1 MKLMKNKVAV
11 ITGAARGIGA
21 CCAKA
26 FAQEG
31 AASVFICDLDFER
44 AKATALSVAAINGC
58 ECIPIKVD
66 VADEKEVKTVFEIVM
81 ERCGRLDVLVNSAGV
96 CRIVSI
102 DDLDMKSWDLTININ
117 LKGAFLFSR
126 EALRIM
132 REQKSG
138 TIINISSQAGKIG
151 GLTAG
156 ADYSSSK
163 AGLLC
168 LTKTF
173 AKNAAQYGVTVNSV
187 APGLINTEM
196 TATFGYDPETIPLK
210 RVGTP
215 EEVADVVLF
224 LGSHLARYVTGA
236 CVDVNGGM
244 TMW

>member
-11 ITGAARGIGA
+11 ITGAAKGIGA
-21 CCAKA
+21 SCANA

-31 AASVFICDLDFER
+31 ADCIFICDIDFER
-44 AKATALSVAAINGC
+44 AKETSLSVAAINGC
-58 ECIPIKVD
+58 ECIPIKVN
-66 VADEKEVKTVFEIVM
+66 VTDEQEVKTVFEIVE
-81 ERCGRLDVLVNSAGV
+81 ERCGRIDVLVNSAGV

-102 DDLDMKSWDLTININ
+102 DDLDMKSWDLTMNIN
-117 LKGAFLFSR
+117 LKGAFLFAR
-126 EALRIM
+126 EALRMM
-132 REQKSG
+132 RTQKSG
-138 TIINISSQAGKIG
+138 AIINIASQAGKIG

-156 ADYSSSK
+156 ADYAASK

-168 LTKTF
+168 LTKTL
-173 AKNAAQYGVTVNSV
+173 AKNAAPYSITVNSV

-196 TATFGYDPETIPLK
+196 TTTFGYDPETIPLR
-210 RVGTP
+210 RVGTA

-224 LGSHLARYVTGA
+224 LASHLSRYVTGA

>member
-11 ITGAARGIGA
+11 ITGAAKGIGA
-21 CCAKA
+21 SCAGA

-31 AASVFICDLDFER
+31 ATCIFVCDIDFER
-44 AKATALSVAAINGC
+44 AKSTALSVAAGSGC
-58 ECIPIKVD
+58 ECVPIKVN
-66 VADEKEVKTVFEIVM
+66 VTDEKEVKTVFEIVE
-81 ERCGRLDVLVNSAGV
+81 ERCGRLDVLVNSAGI

-102 DDLDMKSWDLTININ
+102 DDLDMKTWDMTMNIN
-117 LKGAFLFSR
+117 LKGAFLFAR
-126 EALRIM
+126 EALRM
-132 REQKSG
+132 MQPRKSG
-138 TIINISSQAGKIG
+138 TIINIASQAGKIG

-156 ADYSSSK
+156 ADYSASK

-168 LTKTF
+168 LTKTL
-173 AKNAAQYGVTVNSV
+173 AKNAAAYGVTVNSV

-196 TATFGYDPETIPLK
+196 TSTFGYDAETIPLK

-224 LGSHLARYVTGA
+224 LASHLSRYVTGA

>member
-11 ITGAARGIGA
+11 ITGAAKGIGA

-31 AASVFICDLDFER
+31 AACVFICDIDFER
-44 AKATALSVAAINGC
+44 AKSTALSVAAINGC

-66 VADEKEVKTVFEIVM
+66 VTDEKEVGTVFEIVM
-81 ERCGRLDVLVNSAGV
+81 ERCGRLDVLVNSAGI

-102 DDLDMKSWDLTININ
+102 DDLDIKSWDQTININ

-132 REQKSG
+132 RVQKSG
-138 TIINISSQAGKIG
+138 TIINIASQAGKIG

-156 ADYSSSK
+156 ADYSASK

-173 AKNAAQYGVTVNSV
+173 AKNAAQYGITVNSV

>member
-1 MKLMKNKVAV
+1 MNLMKNKVAV
-11 ITGAARGIGA
+11 ITGAAKGIGA
-21 CCAKA
+21 CCANA

-31 AASVFICDLDFER
+31 ADCVFICDIDFER
-44 AKATALSVAAINGC
+44 VKETALSVGASTGC
-58 ECIPIKVD
+58 ECVPIKVN
-66 VADEKEVKTVFEIVM
+66 VTEEKEVTAVFEIV
-81 ERCGRLDVLVNSAGV
+81 EKRCGRLDTLVNSAGV

-102 DDLDMKSWDLTININ
+102 DDLDMKSWDMTMNIN
-117 LKGAFLFSR
+117 LKGAFLFAR

-132 REQKSG
+132 RRQRSG
-138 TIINISSQAGKIG
+138 TIVNIASQAGKIG

-156 ADYSSSK
+156 ADYSASK

-168 LTKTF
+168 LTKTL
-173 AKNAAQYGVTVNSV
+173 AKNAAPYNVTVNSV
-187 APGLINTEM
+187 APGLIDTEM
-196 TATFGYDPETIPLK
+196 TRTFGYDPETIPLK

-224 LGSHLARYVTGA
+224 LASYLARYVTGA

>member
-1 MKLMKNKVAV
+1 MKLIKNKVAV

-21 CCAKA
+21 SCASA

-31 AASVFICDLDFER
+31 ASCVFICDIDFER
-44 AKATALSVAAINGC
+44 AKSTALSVAAINGC

-66 VADEKEVKTVFEIVM
+66 VTDEKEVRTVFEIVM
-81 ERCGRLDVLVNSAGV
+81 ERCGRLDVLVNSAGI

-102 DDLDMKSWDLTININ
+102 DDLDMKSWDLTMNIN
-117 LKGAFLFSR
+117 LKGAFLLSR

-132 REQKSG
+132 REQRSG
-138 TIINISSQAGKIG
+138 TIINIASQAGKIG

-173 AKNAAQYGVTVNSV
+173 AKNAAPYGITVNSV

-196 TATFGYDPETIPLK
+196 TTTFGYDPETIPLK
-210 RVGTP
+210 RVGTS

-224 LGSHLARYVTGA
+224 LASHLSRYVTGA